1 VKRKRLLAMNNT
13 EEIVASILKL
23 MAITMDMREDKHYSD
38 HISYR
43 RRKTNELNPEI
54 ARLVELLKTS

>member
-1 VKRKRLLAMNNT
+1 MNNT

>member
-1 VKRKRLLAMNNT
+1 MNNT

-23 MAITMDMREDKHYSD
+23 IEITADMREDKHYAD
-38 HISYR
+38 YNSYR

-54 ARLVELLKTS
+54 ARLIELLKTS